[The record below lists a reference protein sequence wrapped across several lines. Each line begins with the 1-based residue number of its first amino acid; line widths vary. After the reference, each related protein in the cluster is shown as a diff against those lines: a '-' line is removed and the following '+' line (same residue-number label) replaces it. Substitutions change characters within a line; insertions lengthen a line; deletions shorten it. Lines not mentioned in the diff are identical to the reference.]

1 MGANMKSIPG
11 FGSTGKP
18 VKFGSPP
25 VIQFRTGRYM
35 GGYLNLIPAYVMGN
49 HVY

>member
-1 MGANMKSIPG
+1 MGANMKSAPG
-11 FGSTGKP
+11 FGGTGKP

-35 GGYLNLIPAYVMGN
+35 GGYLNLVPAYILGN
-49 HVY
+49 LVY